1 MVIRRRR
8 SPLVALGVVL
18 VFSQAGAW
26 AKVAER
32 WNDLSL
38 DPRVIRYDAEN
49 DKFTRQDS
57 VFKIISKNKRPG
69 GKHSYSG
76 SRLNQF
82 QFHGKPG
89 RGGIYDALDAHKRH
103 LDPRNYEYR
112 RR

>member
-1 MVIRRRR
+1 MLLRRHLL
-8 SPLVALGVVL
+8 PLLALSVVL
-18 VFSQAGAW
+18 GISQATAR
-26 AKVAER
+26 AKVVER

-49 DKFTRQDS
+49 DKFMRQYS
-57 VFKIISKNKRPG
+57 VFKIISKDKRPG

-76 SRLNQF
+76 SRLDQF
-82 QFHGKPG
+82 QFRGKPG
-89 RGGIYDALDAHKRH
+89 RGGIYDALEANKRH